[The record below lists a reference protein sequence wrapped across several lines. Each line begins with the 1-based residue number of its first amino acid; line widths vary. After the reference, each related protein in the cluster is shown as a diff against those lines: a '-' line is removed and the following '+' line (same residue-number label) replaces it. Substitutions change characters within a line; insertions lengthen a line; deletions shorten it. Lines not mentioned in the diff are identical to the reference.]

1 MEAITHLQPYSEHD
15 YNKVARERLK
25 THPLEEQS
33 LRGFQSVLNAI
44 QQKSHN
50 RYCCTCNT
58 IKKKQTLDYIRVI
71 CSYQFFHYR
80 Q

>member
-33 LRGFQSVLNAI
+33 LTGFQSVLNAI
-44 QQKSHN
+44 LHV
-50 RYCCTCNT
+50 
-58 IKKKQTLDYIRVI
+58 IIIKKQTLDYIRVI
-71 CSYQFFHYR
+71 CSYQCFHYR

>member
-50 RYCCTCNT
+50 RYCYTCNNN
-58 IKKKQTLDYIRVI
+58 KKSKPWTTSGLSVFPLQAIIV
-71 CSYQFFHYR
+71 
-80 Q
+80 